1 MILLDTDIVLTAD
14 IAELWRYF
22 DWFTADQML
31 GLVENLSD
39 WYLPGHGIADIWP
52 AKVLVILHAHGVHKN
67 LTLLII
73 FRDYKKSIFKCC
85 KDFLIKIMAI

>member
-52 AKVLVILHAHGVHKN
+52 AKVLEMLCPQVVDKN
-67 LTLLII
+67 LAVI
-73 FRDYKKSIFKCC
+73 F
-85 KDFLIKIMAI
+85 

>member
-1 MILLDTDIVLTAD
+1 MINLTLVYLQVILLDTDIVLTAD

-52 AKVLVILHAHGVHKN
+52 AKVLLILCSLGVDKN
-67 LTLLII
+67 LT
-73 FRDYKKSIFKCC
+73 
-85 KDFLIKIMAI
+85 

>member
-1 MILLDTDIVLTAD
+1 MLNLTLVYLQVILLDTDIVLTAD

-22 DWFTADQML
+22 DWFTADQMV

-52 AKVLVILHAHGVHKN
+52 AKVLIILHAHEVHKN

-73 FRDYKKSIFKCC
+73 F
-85 KDFLIKIMAI
+85 